1 MRLLMQQPATEH
13 ARFVRPA
20 HLPGVEALQATFVSH
35 RYAPHIHDAWTVA
48 HVISGAARFQLEGR
62 WQTAPAETSF
72 VIAPGA
78 VHTGESV
85 SSAGYTY
92 RVLYLEPERL
102 SERIGREVASRHG
115 GRTPVLVRREELA
128 HALMSMH
135 GVLAMPE
142 TALEQG
148 EALAR
153 VLHELLA
160 LLGEEDG
167 SWPRAV
173 HPIVDAA
180 RAYIHAHWREDFTLD
195 ELGRAVGFSVFHLVR
210 TFRKQI
216 GMPPSA
222 YRRALRVRAAQRLLR
237 AGTPPARAAAE
248 CGFYD
253 QAHLNRHFKR
263 VTGVTP
269 AQYMRAELPFDRLRP
284 PYETPQAD
292 N

>member
-1 MRLLMQQPATEH
+1 M
-13 ARFVRPA
+13 
-20 HLPGVEALQATFVSH
+20 
-35 RYAPHIHDAWTVA
+35 
-48 HVISGAARFQLEGR
+48 
-62 WQTAPAETSF
+62 
-72 VIAPGA
+72 
-78 VHTGESV
+78 
-85 SSAGYTY
+85 
-92 RVLYLEPERL
+92 
-102 SERIGREVASRHG
+102 
-115 GRTPVLVRREELA
+115 LVRREELA

-135 GVLAMPE
+135 GALAMPE

-180 RAYIHAHWREDFTLD
+180 RAYIHAHWCEDFTLD
-195 ELGRAVGFSVFHLVR
+195 ELGRAIGFSVFHLVR

-237 AGTPPARAAAE
+237 AGTPPARAAAAE

-284 PYETPQAD
+284 PYETPQQTTDSPAVEHQRCD
-292 N
+292 MTSRNRRLAQLIEIANRAGSSIACGSRSSCDQPVAPGAA